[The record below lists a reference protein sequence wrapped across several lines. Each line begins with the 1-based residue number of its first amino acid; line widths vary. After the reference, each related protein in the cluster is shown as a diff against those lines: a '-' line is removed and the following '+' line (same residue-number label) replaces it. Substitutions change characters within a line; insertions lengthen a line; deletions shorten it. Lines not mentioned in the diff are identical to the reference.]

1 MNNLGKNTLSMLGI
15 AAIAMVA
22 TLAFIGPK
30 GADAEDG
37 DTPKTAEVLKK
48 VTPTI
53 SMPKLEED
61 HCVITLKADKESYD
75 IGDKPVLTVEVKN
88 NGEEAVEKS
97 IVVSMTSRDMF
108 SGGRMPAVSRVVW
121 TKTEVVSLAAGE
133 SKTLTLETGTE
144 IQDMKVTSFSMSGDG
159 DEVVKDAN
167 LEKIRKAIEE
177 VERKNQN

>member
-1 MNNLGKNTLSMLGI
+1 
-15 AAIAMVA
+15 
-22 TLAFIGPK
+22 
-30 GADAEDG
+30 
-37 DTPKTAEVLKK
+37 
-48 VTPTI
+48 
-53 SMPKLEED
+53 
-61 HCVITLKADKESYD
+61 
-75 IGDKPVLTVEVKN
+75 
-88 NGEEAVEKS
+88 
-97 IVVSMTSRDMF
+97 MTSRDMF